1 MKKLILASA
10 LSLISPIAFGEVTQQ
25 DLDLV
30 QRCAKAADLSYFTIT
45 QYTRA
50 DSQVQWVNATLETY
64 EKRGTLGK
72 EDPSRKNVESAWAA
86 VAGLVHNGVRPRGS
100 IQDAQWLTSY
110 ATGTCIMSEKAVL

>member
-10 LSLISPIAFGEVTQQ
+10 LSLISSIALGEVTQE

-30 QRCAKAADLSYFTIT
+30 QRCAKAADLSYYTIT
-45 QYTRA
+45 NYSRA
-50 DSQVQWVNATLETY
+50 DRQVEWVDATLAVY

-72 EDPSRKNVESAWAA
+72 EDPSRKNVEAAWAA

-100 IQDAQWLTSY
+100 MQDAQWLTSY